1 MPCTPRATGV
11 SALLL
16 DTIAGRRAGLA
27 RSPCMLSRATDTAV
41 HAVSGMTAQPCGP
54 AGEVGHSGAARR
66 GRQVDA
72 FASDSVRMIK
82 EVRLATG
89 RQDVQILLFSAT
101 FNDRVKSFALKVV
114 PDANQARPPRRPG
127 AQPAPPLSPALA
139 CQEVPAR
146 ALACARERGLR
157 EMRKT

>member
-1 MPCTPRATGV
+1 
-11 SALLL
+11 
-16 DTIAGRRAGLA
+16 
-27 RSPCMLSRATDTAV
+27 
-41 HAVSGMTAQPCGP
+41 MTAQPCGP
-54 AGEVGHSGAARR
+54 AGEAGHSGVARR

>member
-1 MPCTPRATGV
+1 
-11 SALLL
+11 
-16 DTIAGRRAGLA
+16 
-27 RSPCMLSRATDTAV
+27 
-41 HAVSGMTAQPCGP
+41 MTAQPCGP
-54 AGEVGHSGAARR
+54 AGEAGHSGVARR

-127 AQPAPPLSPALA
+127 AQPALA